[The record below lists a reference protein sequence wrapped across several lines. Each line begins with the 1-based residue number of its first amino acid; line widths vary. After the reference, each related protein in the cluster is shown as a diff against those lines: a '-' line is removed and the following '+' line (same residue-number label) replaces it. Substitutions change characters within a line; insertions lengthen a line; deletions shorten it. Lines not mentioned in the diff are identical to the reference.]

1 MVRGGGSSMGSS
13 TPSVTI
19 ETLSRSLGGSEIDEI
34 AGDMSAWFSFIKE
47 SVASLERRGFLE

>member
-1 MVRGGGSSMGSS
+1 MGSS